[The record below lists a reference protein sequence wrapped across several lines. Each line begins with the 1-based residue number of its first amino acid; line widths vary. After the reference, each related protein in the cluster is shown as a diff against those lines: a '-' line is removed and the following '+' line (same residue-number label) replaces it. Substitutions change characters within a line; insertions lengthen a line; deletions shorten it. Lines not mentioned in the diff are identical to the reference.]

1 MAENSPKIEIKD
13 FTKPII
19 NTRIRY
25 LEENDKKIKGR
36 KGFLFGSFV
45 NEKERIKK
53 AVEDNSWLKCK
64 SMEIPNIKSQNH
76 SPSSI
81 DANKFSTGCYQP
93 HMRFKPRTDLERIY
107 DSINL
112 NFYGRADPDVVNRQ
126 LSSLNL
132 NTPKKTNRI
141 DMKTSSPLL
150 NKNTNENESKLNFPS
165 YLIQST
171 KLPEEETIEAK
182 TSKKKNTSK
191 KIKLYYRK
199 PLNIESRKI
208 INDFNY
214 KTHFKAVESIAL
226 HPNEI
231 ISQVHSGHRS
241 ESKRKDD
248 FFGEVDDNDKSNTIT
263 YLESKQLYPYV
274 NNRSFFY
281 SRNPIMKKN
290 FSQADIDKLS
300 ILKQIAFREEDDGI
314 MNSISKNKQTTKG
327 EEDTKKEENK
337 IKIGND
343 VYYMNCQMGLIAN
356 KILNKCN
363 VHHKKNKNN
372 MNSLRVGEGKL
383 MMTKGM
389 TVKNFVSKYKLS

>member
-1 MAENSPKIEIKD
+1 
-13 FTKPII
+13 
-19 NTRIRY
+19 
-25 LEENDKKIKGR
+25 
-36 KGFLFGSFV
+36 
-45 NEKERIKK
+45 
-53 AVEDNSWLKCK
+53 
-64 SMEIPNIKSQNH
+64 
-76 SPSSI
+76 
-81 DANKFSTGCYQP
+81 
-93 HMRFKPRTDLERIY
+93 MRFKPRTDLERIY

-132 NTPKKTNRI
+132 NTPKKTNLI
-141 DMKTSSPLL
+141 DMKISSPLL

-171 KLPEEETIEAK
+171 KLPEEETIETK

-248 FFGEVDDNDKSNTIT
+248 FFSEVDDNDKSNTIT

-363 VHHKKNKNN
+363 VHHNKNKNN

-389 TVKNFVSKYKLS
+389 TVKNFVSKYNLS